1 MKGWS
6 HLTYV
11 LAGLL
16 LGFLVATLVMRVR
29 VKRIAEAFANAQ
41 NDSIVRIQVDPG
53 SWQKINLILGL
64 LDKHY
69 VDQIDREEVTKGA
82 VDGALY
88 ALDPHSMYFPPE
100 DLKASEED
108 IKGNFDGIGIQFN
121 VPQDTA
127 IVLEVISGGPSEKI
141 GLSIGDR
148 ILKVDDRVIAGVKM
162 PQDSIVRLIKGPS
175 GTKVRITVLRDG
187 EIIPFDITRGRI
199 PVHAVDAAFMLDM
212 ETGYIRL
219 NTFSLNVYNEFRHAV
234 STLLDDGMKRLVID
248 LRSNTGGL
256 LDQALAIADEFLRDG
271 EMIVY
276 TEGLHSKRED
286 HRASGAGTL
295 QSLPV
300 SVLIDDGSAS
310 ASEILAGAIQDN
322 DRGVI
327 IGRRSFGKG
336 LVQEPFYFTDG
347 SGIRITV
354 ARFYTPSGRCIQK
367 PYSEYEDGYDLYN
380 RYIDGELFSAEAIKT
395 DSTDV
400 HETVGGRKVYGGGG
414 IIPDVFVPMDTTS
427 ATPFHIGVNKKA
439 TMTRFASDF
448 FDRHAARLREIDS
461 YEDLDSFFRSVDL
474 SSAFLRYAADKDG
487 LRPGPGEWE
496 QSSVYIIPQLRAL
509 VGRYS
514 RLGQNA
520 FYKYYAEIDDVIKT
534 ALETSFEV
542 VP

>member
-16 LGFLVATLVMRVR
+16 LGFLVATLIMRAKVS
-29 VKRIAEAFANAQ
+29 RIAEAYSRAQ
-41 NDSIVRIQVDPG
+41 NDSIVRIEVNPAT
-53 SWQKINLILGL
+53 WQKLNLILDL
-64 LDKHY
+64 IDKHY
-69 VDQIDREEVTKGA
+69 VDKIDREEVTRGA
-82 VDGALY
+82 IDGALY

-108 IKGNFDGIGIQFN
+108 IQGNFDGIGIQFN

-127 IVLEVISGGPSEKI
+127 IVLEVLSGGPSEKI

-148 ILKVDDRVIAGVKM
+148 ILKVDETVIAGVKM

-175 GTKVRITVLRDG
+175 GTKVRITVLRAG
-187 EIIPFDITRGRI
+187 EIIPFDITRGKI
-199 PVHAVDAAFMLDM
+199 PVHAVDASFMLD
-212 ETGYIRL
+212 ERTGYLKL
-219 NTFSLNVYNEFRHAV
+219 NTFSLNSFNEFRIAV
-234 STLLDDGMKRLVID
+234 RNLKEEGMERLMID
-248 LRSNTGGL
+248 LRGNTGGL
-256 LDQALAIADEFLRDG
+256 LDQALAIADEFLADG
-271 EMIVY
+271 SMIVY
-276 TEGLHSKRED
+276 TEGLHSKRKD
-286 HRASGAGTL
+286 HRATGAGSL
-295 QSLPV
+295 QNLPV

-336 LVQEPFYFTDG
+336 LVQEPYYFTDG

-367 PYSEYEDGYDLYN
+367 PYSEYQDGYDLYN
-380 RYIDGELFSAEAIKT
+380 RYLDGELFSAEAIKT

-427 ATPFHIGVNKKA
+427 ATSFHFMVNRKA

-448 FDRHAARLREIDS
+448 FDRHSARLREIDN
-461 YEDLDSFFRSVDL
+461 YGDLDAFFKSTDL
-474 SSAFLRYAADKDG
+474 PGAFLRYAADKDD
-487 LRPGPGEWE
+487 LRPRAGEWE
-496 QSSVYIIPQLRAL
+496 KSSVYILPQLKAL

-520 FYKYYAEIDDVIKT
+520 FYKYYSEIDDVIET
-534 ALETSFEV
+534 ALDTPFDV
-542 VP
+542 IP